1 MDSMETELK
10 QYQADETAG
19 LLLRLPVPL
28 GETVWRIQRN
38 PACHRYVREA
48 ETFLYGKVVTP
59 QLIVEPVSF
68 TSHGGNRSH
77 CQRRGR
83 EKRPGAVGP
92 RHGQLHAE
100 CLRPHLRTD
109 DEEHGGADAKLL

>member
-1 MDSMETELK
+1 MDSMETALK

-28 GETVWRIQRN
+28 GEKVWRVQRN

-59 QLIVEPVSF
+59 QLIVEPISF
-68 TSHGGNRSH
+68 TLAMLDDWGKTVFATKSEGE
-77 CQRRGR
+77 QKVRRQNG
-83 EKRPGAVGP
+83 
-92 RHGQLHAE
+92 L
-100 CLRPHLRTD
+100 
-109 DEEHGGADAKLL
+109 AK